1 MNDTGQ
7 IRIVCDKGLDR
18 ILIDGREK
26 SCGAVVFTEAD
37 GTIRYLI
44 VRGNSG
50 NYSFPKGHVEAGED
64 EYETALREI
73 FEETGLRPEFVD
85 GFRMTEASRV
95 KNGRMKDV
103 VYYLA
108 RFNDEP
114 IDPPADEIPEY
125 GLWTFE
131 EAYERL
137 QRESATAIL
146 AAADAFLN
154 ERRAE

>member
-1 MNDTGQ
+1 M
-7 IRIVCDKGLDR
+7 DR

-37 GTIRYLI
+37 GVIRYLI
-44 VRGNSG
+44 VCGNSG
-50 NYSFPKGHVEAGED
+50 NYSFPKGHIEAGED

-73 FEETGLRPEFVD
+73 FEETGLRPAFVD
-85 GFRMTEASRV
+85 GFRMTEAYRV

-108 RFNDEP
+108 RFGDEP
-114 IDPPADEIPEY
+114 VVPPEDEIPEY

-131 EAYERL
+131 EAYEKL
-137 QRESATAIL
+137 PRESAKAIL
-146 AAADAFLN
+146 AAADAFLR
-154 ERRAE
+154 ERRRDRTV